1 MSQEVVCSICS
12 REKKQDVGLIP
23 ARQRYLGT
31 HISLVEGKAARR
43 NLSFFILSGARGLIP
58 GDECIPYYDYLLEAD
73 KAPELAELIQLQ
85 LSAYNISKVYF
96 YTKLKPNWEPY
107 LEALRI
113 GADASGVELSTN
125 ELAEND

>member
-43 NLSFFILSGARGLIP
+43 NLSFFILSGARGRHR
-58 GDECIPYYDYLLEAD
+58 
-73 KAPELAELIQLQ
+73 AEPAHTCAKC
-85 LSAYNISKVYF
+85 S
-96 YTKLKPNWEPY
+96 
-107 LEALRI
+107 
-113 GADASGVELSTN
+113 
-125 ELAEND
+125 